1 MKYNFKYEKNS
12 KISKIKIFCHRIDQ
26 GLKTYDFGVMGG
38 DIDPVI
44 IPIET
49 YSDFPYEIISKN
61 DYEIYVYCEGLTGKQ
76 GGERFDFHYVLVFYK

>member
-26 GLKTYDFGVMGG
+26 GLKTYDSGVMGG

-49 YSDFPYEIISKN
+49 YSDFP
-61 DYEIYVYCEGLTGKQ
+61 YEIYVYCEGLTGKQ